1 MVKTAS
7 LTALMTAAAAV
18 AALCAGAGAGAFAQ
32 AAPGDAGA
40 DAETGTQSG
49 SQCVN
54 LRGVNGYQ
62 VIDDRHLVL
71 TGGAS
76 RYYLVT
82 TSSRCSG
89 LRFGAQ
95 IGTSFGDNARLCPP
109 IVEYIIPDD
118 GWRCAI
124 NTVEEVESLE
134 EAEQRAAASSEAG

>member
-1 MVKTAS
+1 MAKTAC
-7 LTALMTAAAAV
+7 LTALACTAALAF
-18 AALCAGAGAGAFAQ
+18 GAGAAMAQ
-32 AAPGDAGA
+32 DADGDA
-40 DAETGTQSG
+40 DTG
-49 SQCVN
+49 CVS

-71 TGGAS
+71 TAGAD

-82 TSSRCSG
+82 TRTRCSG

-109 IVEYIIPDD
+109 IVEYVIPDD

-124 NTVEEVESLE
+124 DTVREVDSLE
-134 EAEQRAAASSEAG
+134 EAEQIAAQAGED

>member
-1 MVKTAS
+1 MVKTAR
-7 LTALMTAAAAV
+7 LTALTTAAAA
-18 AALCAGAGAGAFAQ
+18 AAVLFAGGSALAQESGSEAAGASTS
-32 AAPGDAGA
+32 
-40 DAETGTQSG
+40 E
-49 SQCVN
+49 CVS

-62 VIDDRHLVL
+62 VIDDQHLVL

-109 IVEYIIPDD
+109 IVEYVIPDD

-124 NTVEEVESLE
+124 DTVEEVESLE
-134 EAEQRAAASSEAG
+134 DAQQRAAAASQDG

>member
-1 MVKTAS
+1 MVKTAHLAA
-7 LTALMTAAAAV
+7 LTTATAAAT
-18 AALCAGAGAGAFAQ
+18 ALFAGAGAFAQ
-32 AAPGDAGA
+32 ESESP
-40 DAETGTQSG
+40 TGNEARSE
-49 SQCVN
+49 CVS

-62 VIDDRHLVL
+62 VIDDQHLVL

-82 TSSRCSG
+82 TTSRCSG

-109 IVEYIIPDD
+109 IVEYVIPDD

-124 NTVEEVESLE
+124 DTVEEVESLE
-134 EAEQRAAASSEAG
+134 EAEQRAAARSEGG

>member
-1 MVKTAS
+1 MVKTAR
-7 LTALMTAAAAV
+7 LTALTTAAAGAAV
-18 AALCAGAGAGAFAQ
+18 LFAGAGAFAQ
-32 AAPGDAGA
+32 EPAGEA
-40 DAETGTQSG
+40 SEAG

-62 VIDDRHLVL
+62 VIDDQHLVL

-82 TSSRCSG
+82 TTSRCSG

-109 IVEYIIPDD
+109 IVEYVIPDD

-124 NTVEEVESLE
+124 DTVEEVESLE
-134 EAEQRAAASSEAG
+134 EAEQRAAAASESD

>member
-1 MVKTAS
+1 MVKTAR
-7 LTALMTAAAAV
+7 LTALTTAAAAAA
-18 AALCAGAGAGAFAQ
+18 AALFAGAGAFAQ
-32 AAPGDAGA
+32 ESGN
-40 DAETGTQSG
+40 ETGNEARSE
-49 SQCVN
+49 CVD

-62 VIDDRHLVL
+62 VIDDQHLVL

-82 TSSRCSG
+82 TTSRCSG

-109 IVEYIIPDD
+109 IVEYVIPDD

-124 NTVEEVESLE
+124 DTVEEVESLE
-134 EAEQRAAASSEAG
+134 EAEQRAAAENEG

>member
-7 LTALMTAAAAV
+7 LSALAATAALLA
-18 AALCAGAGAGAFAQ
+18 AGATAHAQEPSGEEGGA
-32 AAPGDAGA
+32 
-40 DAETGTQSG
+40 
-49 SQCVN
+49 CVN
-54 LRGVNGYQ
+54 LRAINGYQ

-82 TSSRCSG
+82 TRTRCSG

-95 IGTSFGDNARLCPP
+95 IGTSFGDNARLCQPM
-109 IVEYIIPDD
+109 VEYVIPDD

-124 NTVEEVESLE
+124 DTVEEVESVE
-134 EAEQRAAASSEAG
+134 AAEQIAARDSEDN